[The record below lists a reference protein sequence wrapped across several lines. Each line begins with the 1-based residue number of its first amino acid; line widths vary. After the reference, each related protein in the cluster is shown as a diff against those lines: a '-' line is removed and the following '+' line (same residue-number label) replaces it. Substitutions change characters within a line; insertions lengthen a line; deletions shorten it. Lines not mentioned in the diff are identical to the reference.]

1 MQYKEIEIKKGIE
14 FHELNTNKFKTN
26 LVAVFLTTELTRE
39 NVTKNALISTILR
52 RGSKNMPSQ
61 EEISKQMEEMYGA
74 SFDCGLDKIGDNQ
87 VLKFYIETIGDDFIP
102 QQKEKMLKTAIEKIL
117 EIVFNPYIENGK
129 FKKEYMEQ
137 EKNTIKQR
145 IEGKIDNK
153 ARYALNRCIEEMY
166 KDEPYGLY
174 KFGYVEDLDAIDG
187 KNLYEYYQELIKN
200 CKIDIL
206 VSGILPDDIEE
217 IIKENENIKNLQ
229 EREPKY
235 VMPKLTN
242 KNTNQMDK
250 QINTVNNNEKKENI
264 VTESMDV
271 TQGKLVLGLDIKL
284 ENDKQKYDA
293 LLYNSILGGT
303 ANSKMFQNV
312 REKAHLA
319 YVASSS
325 YIRQKSNIFIN
336 CGIEISNYE
345 KTLEIVKKQIEDM
358 KNGDFTDEDIEN
370 AKKGIIST
378 IDLIDDE
385 QDTGITYY
393 FGQELSNNKISPE
406 EYKEI
411 VQKVQKDDIIKIAN
425 SVSINTIYFLRD

>member
-1 MQYKEIEIKKGIE
+1 MQYQEKEIKKGIE

-26 LVAVFLTTELTRE
+26 LVSVFLTTELTRE

-52 RGSKNMPSQ
+52 RGSKSMPSQ

-87 VLKFYIETIGDDFIP
+87 VLKFYMETINDDFIP
-102 QQKEKMLKTAIEKIL
+102 QQKENMLKTTLEKIL
-117 EIVFNPYIENGK
+117 EIVFNPYIENGE
-129 FKKEYMEQ
+129 FKKEYVEQ

-145 IEGKIDNK
+145 IQGKIDNK
-153 ARYALNRCIEEMY
+153 ARYALNRCVEEMY

-174 KFGYVEDLDAIDG
+174 KFGYVEDLDAING

-229 EREPKY
+229 EREPSY
-235 VMPKLTN
+235 VMPKLTTR
-242 KNTNQMDK
+242 NT
-250 QINTVNNNEKKENI
+250 EKEKV

-284 ENDKQKYDA
+284 ENEKQKYDA

-336 CGIEISNYE
+336 CGIEINNYE
-345 KTLEIVKKQIEDM
+345 KALEIVKKQIDDM
-358 KNGDFTDEDIEN
+358 KKGDFTEEDIEN

-406 EYKEI
+406 QYKEI
-411 VQKVQKDDIIKIAN
+411 VQKVQKDDIVKIAN
-425 SVSINTIYFLRD
+425 SVSINTIYFLKD